1 MLRKDAVTP
10 VEALSYAMSL
20 PVTVTISGIDSLEVL
35 HQNLGVA
42 RGFITVKYEGKVGR
56 EQHGYPSPDELPL

>member
-1 MLRKDAVTP
+1 MVL
-10 VEALSYAMSL
+10 
-20 PVTVTISGIDSLEVL
+20 TISGIDSLEVL

-42 RGFITVKYEGKVGR
+42 RGFITVKYDGKVGP